1 VEDLLAEEL
10 LKGSLQD
17 VDVVEIRVKDD
28 KPYIKPIKKK
38 EKLEAVFSQES
49 E

>member
-17 VDVVEIRVKDD
+17 VDVVEIRVKYD
-28 KPYIKPIKKK
+28 KTYIKPIKKK